1 MLFLAVG
8 WVRGPQALGQA
19 LLSRFG
25 SGGGDVS
32 PKLEASAGA
41 PGGDRDRAAELGTS
55 GFGFREIWRRT
66 RVAAERAFK
75 CKINSDCSNPAR
87 TSRGR
92 RSGFGAR
99 RASDPR
105 GFISSRAR
113 RGLPQGTGEK
123 IALNYS
129 CDTRSDQA
137 RGDVMWYTLC
147 CGGSARPGEG
157 ECREAPPHLRG
168 CTQSL
173 KLGSKCGVCARGG
186 GNGDGDPRL
195 VAPLRCQGLVRVRR
209 CPKASHPSD
218 PWG

>member
-1 MLFLAVG
+1 MS
-8 WVRGPQALGQA
+8 PQ
-19 LLSRFG
+19 
-25 SGGGDVS
+25 
-32 PKLEASAGA
+32 LEASAGA
-41 PGGDRDRAAELGTS
+41 PGGDRDRAAELGTC

-66 RVAAERAFK
+66 RVAAEQAFK

-92 RSGFGAR
+92 RGRSGFGAR

-113 RGLPQGTGEK
+113 RGLLQGTGEK

-137 RGDVMWYTLC
+137 RGDVMWHTLS

-157 ECREAPPHLRG
+157 ERRAAPPHLRG

-186 GNGDGDPRL
+186 GNRDGDPRL
-195 VAPLRCQGLVRVRR
+195 VTPLRCQGLVRVRR
-209 CPKASHPSD
+209 CPKASDPSD

>member
-1 MLFLAVG
+1 MS
-8 WVRGPQALGQA
+8 PQ
-19 LLSRFG
+19 
-25 SGGGDVS
+25 
-32 PKLEASAGA
+32 LEASAGA
-41 PGGDRDRAAELGTS
+41 PGGDRDRAAELGTC

-66 RVAAERAFK
+66 RVAAEQAFK

-92 RSGFGAR
+92 RGRSGFGAR

-137 RGDVMWYTLC
+137 RGDVMWHTLC